1 MMLLHTT
8 NNQPFQPEVHVRI
21 LGARGFGGSLQ
32 MDADVA
38 LVSRLQRLCRESIYV
53 PTNVGFTAGS
63 FKNLQCRL

>member
-1 MMLLHTT
+1 
-8 NNQPFQPEVHVRI
+8 
-21 LGARGFGGSLQ
+21 

-63 FKNLQCRL
+63 FKNLPCRL